1 MTMQSVHT
9 LLFLLIPLLGYQ
21 CTAFAPVHINIQ
33 QRQVTL
39 DTKICKFKLHQK
51 QVTFDTTCTSYA
63 QSSSKLQQSSSFDK
77 YSQTDEQELAFD
89 DTIIGTGNIAEVGS
103 FVTIQYTGKL
113 LADDTTFDSGLIS
126 FKLGEGQ
133 VIPGWEQGIIGMKVN
148 GKRTLKIPPRLAY
161 GERGVNII
169 PGGAHLLFET
179 ELKSIAS
186 NGIEESIAKFRSLN
200 PLTSLAI
207 WLVLFNAVLGIV
219 SAIQK

>member
-1 MTMQSVHT
+1 MIQSLRT
-9 LLFLLIPLLGYQ
+9 FLLLILLLSHQ
-21 CTAFAPVHINIQ
+21 CTAFAPVQINRQ
-33 QRQVTL
+33 HKQVTL
-39 DTKICKFKLHQK
+39 DT
-51 QVTFDTTCTSYA
+51 TCISYA
-63 QSSSKLQQSSSFDK
+63 QSKFKLQQSSSFDT

-89 DTIIGTGNIAEVGS
+89 DILVGTGDVAEVGS

-113 LADDTTFDSGLIS
+113 MADDKIFDSGVIS
-126 FKLGEGQ
+126 FKLGEGE
-133 VIPGWEQGIIGMKVN
+133 VIPGWEQGIIGMKVG
-148 GKRTLKIPPRLAY
+148 GKRVLKIPPRLAY

-169 PGGAHLLFET
+169 PGNAHLLFET

-219 SAIQK
+219 SSIQK

>member
-1 MTMQSVHT
+1 MMMNSPH
-9 LLFLLIPLLGYQ
+9 FLLLLILLLGYQ
-21 CTAFAPVHINIQ
+21 CTAFAPVQINRQ
-33 QRQVTL
+33 QKQS
-39 DTKICKFKLHQK
+39 KFKL
-51 QVTFDTTCTSYA
+51 Y
-63 QSSSKLQQSSSFDK
+63 QSSSFDK

-89 DTIIGTGNIAEVGS
+89 DILVGTGDTAEVGS
-103 FVTIQYTGKL
+103 FATIQYTGKL
-113 LADDTTFDSGLIS
+113 MADDKTFDSGVIS

-133 VIPGWEQGIIGMKVN
+133 VIPGWEQGIIGMKVG
-148 GKRTLKIPPRLAY
+148 GKRILKIPPRLAY

-169 PGGAHLLFET
+169 PGNAHLLFET

-219 SAIQK
+219 SSIQK